1 MNEPYPPVVTL
12 PDGLSDEA
20 AATFLQFLH
29 ELTEHFE
36 NYYAAQLLRYYQHTE
51 QQQTPPWPEQ
61 DPPF

>member
-20 AATFLQFLH
+20 AATFLEFLQ
-29 ELTEHFE
+29 ELTERFE
-36 NYYAAQLLRYYQHTE
+36 TYYAGQLHRHYHQSDD
-51 QQQTPPWPEQ
+51 QQTLLWPEQ